1 MTRPELDLH
10 HRTDGQWPDVVK
22 TTVLVVAGLSVV
34 LWVTGI
40 WFTVPVSLA
49 VLVLAELAA
58 PELGRARP
66 WLLLLGII
74 GIVLGVGRILAT
86 IQ

>member
-10 HRTDGQWPDVVK
+10 RRTDGEWPDAVK
-22 TTVLVVAGLSVV
+22 TAVLVLAGLSVV

-49 VLVLAELAA
+49 ALALAEMAA
-58 PELGRARP
+58 PELGRARI
-66 WLLLLGII
+66 WLLLLGIA
-74 GIVLGVGRILAT
+74 GVVLGVGRILAT
-86 IQ
+86 I